1 MNLFYVV
8 GITTKDIFW
17 HTFWRKFQRTTS
29 CVEKWRKLRQKMAFF
44 FKRRFIE
51 LAPEFTNEIKAEILT
66 QKDRTENS
74 KAFNNY

>member
-1 MNLFYVV
+1 
-8 GITTKDIFW
+8 
-17 HTFWRKFQRTTS
+17 
-29 CVEKWRKLRQKMAFF
+29 MAFF

-74 KAFNNY
+74 KALNNY